1 MDKLTGKVA
10 IVTGASAGIGHAI
23 AKRLA
28 QEGATVVVNYGK
40 SADKAKAVVAE
51 IEAKG
56 GKALAMQAD
65 MSQVADARRLVRD
78 TVQRFARLD
87 ILVNNAAI
95 SLNKALVETTEQEFD
110 QIFALNTK
118 GPYFAMQ
125 EAANISGISGDM
137 REILTAMKQGNSR
150 ATLAFDMYVH
160 RLQASIGAMVAVLGG
175 LDALVFTAG
184 VGENSAEVRAA
195 ACGKLGFLGLKLD
208 DAANANGLTDADIAI
223 RDSAVRVLIIR
234 AQEDWTIATECW

>member
-23 AKRLA
+23 ANRLA
-28 QEGATVVVNYGK
+28 QDGATVIVNYGK
-40 SADKAKAVVAE
+40 SAENAKAVVAE

-56 GKALAMQAD
+56 GKALVMQAD

-95 SLNKALVETTEQEFD
+95 SLNKPLVETTEQEFD

-125 EAANISGISGDM
+125 EAAKV
-137 REILTAMKQGNSR
+137 T
-150 ATLAFDMYVH
+150 
-160 RLQASIGAMVAVLGG
+160 GAG
-175 LDALVFTAG
+175 
-184 VGENSAEVRAA
+184 S
-195 ACGKLGFLGLKLD
+195 
-208 DAANANGLTDADIAI
+208 
-223 RDSAVRVLIIR
+223 
-234 AQEDWTIATECW
+234 